1 MWHSFLPSFPPRTHA
16 VYDKEL
22 WERNGMH
29 EVNPAGGTGHSK
41 WESRCSEQ
49 DQRQQ
54 EEPAVQEKTKL
65 KNSTGIER

>member
-1 MWHSFLPSFPPRTHA
+1 M
-16 VYDKEL
+16 YDKEL